1 MAAISALKDSGCDA
15 PKGMK
20 IVVSFVQDGDKKW
33 NKKKNN
39 QRDGGG
45 NGNGRKNQNNHI
57 KNNRKLSIKLFL
69 IAKLYNYTCLLIA
82 LSFVAH

>member
-33 NKKKNN
+33 NEKKNN
-39 QRDGGG
+39 HRMVVVMAMVE
-45 NGNGRKNQNNHI
+45 RI
-57 KNNRKLSIKLFL
+57 KTTRLKTIES
-69 IAKLYNYTCLLIA
+69 
-82 LSFVAH
+82 